1 MQPDYTSAAICA
13 AGTLI
18 KHNVTAAP
26 IVPIPFIKAIP
37 GVKVLSFAE
46 MAISIGQDRNSVVR
60 SFNESQDAVTFTKR
74 IDGELKYFVVYN
86 QRLPFYIL
94 QRGLARELGHIVLH
108 HDGSRPES
116 VREAEAMCFALH
128 LICPRP
134 LIHALTEAGVRLTV
148 EALGNITGC
157 YERCL
162 ALLQT
167 LPAVHVP
174 PELNRRIRE
183 QFQTTIDDF
192 VSFQHFLSSGDK
204 TPLADFGTFMEGY
217 EE

>member
-1 MQPDYTSAAICA
+1 MTPDFQAAAIRA
-13 AGTLI
+13 TETLI
-18 KHNVTAAP
+18 KHNITSAP
-26 IVPIPFIKAIP
+26 IVPIPFLKAIP

-46 MAISIGQDRNSVVR
+46 MAFSVGKDRDSLVR

-74 IDGELKYFVVYN
+74 IGNDLRYFVIYN

-94 QRGLARELGHIVLH
+94 QRGLARELGHIIMK
-108 HDGSRPES
+108 HDGSRPEE
-116 VREAEAMCFALH
+116 VREAEALCFSLH

-134 LIHALTEAGVRLTV
+134 LIHALREAGVRLTV

-162 ALLQT
+162 AILRS

-174 PELNRRIRE
+174 PELNRQVRA
-183 QFQTTIDDF
+183 QFSQTIDDF
-192 VSFQHFLSSGDK
+192 VRFQSFLSSGDQ
-204 TPLADFGTFMEGY
+204 TPLADFGTFMDGY

>member
-1 MQPDYTSAAICA
+1 MTPDYQTAAIRA
-13 AGTLI
+13 TETLI
-18 KHNVTAAP
+18 AHNVTAAP
-26 IVPIPFIKAIP
+26 IVPIPFLKKIP

-46 MAISIGQDRNSVVR
+46 MAISMGQDRDSIVR

-74 IDGELKYFVVYN
+74 LNGELKYFVVYN

-94 QRGLARELGHIVLH
+94 QRGLSRELGHIIMR
-108 HDGSRPES
+108 HDGSRPEF
-116 VREAEAMCFALH
+116 VREQEALCFSLH

-162 ALLQT
+162 AILRT
-167 LPAVHVP
+167 LPPVHVP
-174 PELNRRIRE
+174 PEMNRRVRD
-183 QFQTTIDDF
+183 QFKATIDDF
-192 VSFQHFLSSGDK
+192 VSFQHFLSAGDK
-204 TPLADFGTFMEGY
+204 TPLADFGTFMDGY